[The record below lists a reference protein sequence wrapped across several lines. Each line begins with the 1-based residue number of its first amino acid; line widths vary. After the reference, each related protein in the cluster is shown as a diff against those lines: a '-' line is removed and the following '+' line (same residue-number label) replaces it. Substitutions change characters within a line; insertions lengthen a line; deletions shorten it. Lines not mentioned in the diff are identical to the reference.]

1 MDKIITQKVLNENTG
16 ELESQCY
23 RRLKHISKIRG
34 GYRMVYKSYDDI
46 QVSLLKSS
54 KDIEVFLIIRDKF
67 TYARIES
74 NISAVT
80 ISKTLNI
87 SVPKVSRLIKSL
99 VDNDF
104 LMRVDRGIYRLNPFM
119 FIPYKSNAELLQK
132 EWREIKNERIT
143 NTVEDRDLA

>member
-1 MDKIITQKVLNENTG
+1 
-16 ELESQCY
+16 
-23 RRLKHISKIRG
+23 
-34 GYRMVYKSYDDI
+34 MVYKSYDDI